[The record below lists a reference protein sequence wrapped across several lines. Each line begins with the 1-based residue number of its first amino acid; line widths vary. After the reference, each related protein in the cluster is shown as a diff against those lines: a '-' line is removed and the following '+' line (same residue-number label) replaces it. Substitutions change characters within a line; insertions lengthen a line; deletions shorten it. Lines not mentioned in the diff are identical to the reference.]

1 MKLANQRNSKVYQ
14 FKIVLDGIKPLIWRR
29 IQVPGTY
36 SFWDLHVA
44 IQDAM
49 GWQDYHLHRFEIPH
63 PLSGV
68 KATIVG
74 FPTEDYQGNSH
85 LFPGWKVKMGHY
97 FTMANNKAR
106 YVYDYLY
113 DNWNHRLTLEGIFPG
128 EEGTGYPLCL
138 EGRRACPPEDCGG
151 VRGYYELLGSN
162 NKQGQE
168 HKLRLAGGAYDPERL
183 DIDEIHFEDPARRIQ
198 KVFNDR

>member
-1 MKLANQRNSKVYQ
+1 MNGRESLRVYQ

-29 IQVPGTY
+29 IQVPETY

-44 IQDAM
+44 IQDVM
-49 GWQDYHLHRFEIPH
+49 GWQDYHLHRFEIPD
-63 PLSGV
+63 PLTGV
-68 KATIVG
+68 KT
-74 FPTEDYQGNSH
+74 N
-85 LFPGWKVKMGHY
+85 MGIQSEKSKSKNDPLLVWEERISHY

>member
-1 MKLANQRNSKVYQ
+1 MKLANQGNSPVYQ

-44 IQDAM
+44 VQDAM
-49 GWQDYHLHRFEIPH
+49 GWQDYHLHRFEISN

-68 KATIVG
+68 RTTIVG
-74 FPTEDYQGNSH
+74 FSTEDSEGTSH
-85 LFPGWKVKMGHY
+85 LFPGWKVKMGRY

-106 YVYDYLY
+106 YFYDYLA
-113 DNWNHRLTLEGIFPG
+113 DNWIHTLDLEGIFPRI
-128 EEGTGYPLCL
+128 EGTRYPLCL

-151 VRGYYELLGSN
+151 VRGYYTI
-162 NKQGQE
+162 QE
-168 HKLRLAGGAYDPERL
+168 SFKRKNHKHKLKLAGGAYDPERL
-183 DIDEIHFEDPARRIQ
+183 DINEIQFDDPVRRLDLS
-198 KVFNDR
+198 FNR

>member
-1 MKLANQRNSKVYQ
+1 MKLANEGNSPVYQ
-14 FKIVLDGIKPLIWRR
+14 FKIVLDGVKPLIWRR

-63 PLSGV
+63 PLSGIN
-68 KATIVG
+68 ATIVS
-74 FPTEDYQGNSH
+74 FPTDDSKGNGQ

-113 DNWNHRLTLEGIFPG
+113 DNWNHRLTLEGIFPR
-128 EEGTGYPLCL
+128 EERTGYPLCL
-138 EGRRACPPEDCGG
+138 AGRRACPPEDCGG
-151 VRGYYELLGSN
+151 VRGYYKLLRN
-162 NKQGQE
+162 INRQDQK
-168 HKLRLAGGAYDPERL
+168 HRLTFTGGAYDPEAL
-183 DIDEIHFEDPARRIQ
+183 NIDKIHFDDPARRLELS
-198 KVFNDR
+198 FNR